1 MYCVS
6 ENRAK
11 VLYIENYIKIVF
23 YYYLTIIF
31 ILTHW
36 NNNKILKR
44 IWSNKWKH
52 HGDEAVKTIFFFP
65 VHILSPAY
73 FGLCS

>member
-31 ILTHW
+31 ILTH
-36 NNNKILKR
+36 
-44 IWSNKWKH
+44 
-52 HGDEAVKTIFFFP
+52 
-65 VHILSPAY
+65 
-73 FGLCS
+73 